1 NCIYIGEKY
10 RDFHQEELQ
19 KHCRVCGNK
28 LRDRNIYKCS
38 NTAYRERLAL
48 LGVNCD
54 HDVETVHPKYFC
66 NQCYRSAQR
75 QHTSPGSTQ
84 IQLFLWREHS
94 ESSCEVCQHFR
105 SLQRPG
111 RKPSK
116 RGRPPT
122 DGKRILGNH
131 IRRLM

>member
-1 NCIYIGEKY
+1 M
-10 RDFHQEELQ
+10 
-19 KHCRVCGNK
+19 
-28 LRDRNIYKCS
+28 YKCS
-38 NTAYRERLAL
+38 NTVYRERLAL

-54 HDVETVHPKYFC
+54 HDVETVHPQYFC
-66 NQCYRSAQR
+66 NQCYRSAER

-84 IQLFLWREHS
+84 IVWTEHS

-131 IRRLM
+131 IRRLMPPSERPEQYDLGKLPVPQSSVTCSLCDQIL